1 MRSSCGI
8 AMSLRKK
15 LSSSILFWN
24 ATACGSP
31 VATIPQ
37 IEPTTN
43 AQNEAPIIM
52 IPPTP
57 KLMCSALATLSYIR
71 AERWLKCVWC

>member
-43 AQNEAPIIM
+43 AQNEAPVRIVIATRM
-52 IPPTP
+52 YSPWLHGTIEPTPPPT
-57 KLMCSALATLSYIR
+57 CSIAT
-71 AERWLKCVWC
+71 